1 MQEEMKNCRK
11 YAPKMIKYRDLA
23 DGAARRKY
31 PNDILNPQGVRLF
44 RDNRRRDGR
53 EGEHARS

>member
-1 MQEEMKNCRK
+1 MKNCRK